1 MGRIA
6 MGYAFGFTADAGE
19 GTTAMERAGHVT
31 LVRVAVV
38 AVIGLFTVA
47 SLIVAARGGS
57 GSSVAA
63 VRAPA
68 NVPTSA
74 PLVVA
79 NDSGTATDGDASHAH
94 GSDSASEPLGEGEA
108 HSHGTEVHVTTEQ
121 LLAAGKF
128 VQDVKANLAQYTDIR
143 AGMAAG
149 YVQLTQDLPGIAA
162 HFVNLKYLND
172 NVEMDPAKP
181 EFLLYTK
188 RLDGNWKLVGA
199 MFYALPRGDTA
210 PSFFGPLDV
219 WHRHENLCFQAGGVK
234 VAASQADCPGGLFTK
249 ETNWQLHVWI
259 LDGGAGVF
267 AHDYAPINPGAFPG
281 ATRSAAQ
288 DLVTRQ

>member
-1 MGRIA
+1 
-6 MGYAFGFTADAGE
+6 
-19 GTTAMERAGHVT
+19 MERAGHVT

-38 AVIGLFTVA
+38 GVIAAFTVA
-47 SLIVAARGGS
+47 SLVIAARGGES
-57 GSSVAA
+57 SSVAPVGA
-63 VRAPA
+63 QAA
-68 NVPTSA
+68 VPTSA
-74 PLVVA
+74 ALVVA
-79 NDSGTATDGDASHAH
+79 NNSGTATDADASHTH
-94 GSDSASEPLGEGEA
+94 TLDSADSSGLGEGEA

-128 VQDVKANLAQYTDIR
+128 VQDVKANLAQYDDIR

-172 NVEMDPAKP
+172 NVEMDPTKP

-199 MFYALPRGDTA
+199 MFYALPRGDTP

-234 VAASQADCPGGLFTK
+234 VAASQAECPGGLFTK

-267 AHDYAPINPGAFPG
+267 AHDYAPISPGAFPG
-281 ATRSAAQ
+281 ATRPAAQ

>member
-1 MGRIA
+1 
-6 MGYAFGFTADAGE
+6 
-19 GTTAMERAGHVT
+19 MERAGHVT

-38 AVIGLFTVA
+38 GVIAAFTVA
-47 SLIVAARGGS
+47 SLVIAARGGES
-57 GSSVAA
+57 SSVAPVGA
-63 VRAPA
+63 QAA
-68 NVPTSA
+68 VPTSA
-74 PLVVA
+74 ALVVA
-79 NDSGTATDGDASHAH
+79 NNSGTATDSDASHTH
-94 GSDSASEPLGEGEA
+94 TLDSADSSVLGEGEA

-128 VQDVKANLAQYTDIR
+128 VQDVKANLAQYEDIR

-172 NVEMDPAKP
+172 NVEMDPTRP

-199 MFYALPRGDTA
+199 MFYALPRGDTP

-234 VAASQADCPGGLFTK
+234 VAASQAECPGGLFTK

-267 AHDYAPINPGAFPG
+267 AHDYAPISPGAFPG
-281 ATRSAAQ
+281 ATRPAAQ